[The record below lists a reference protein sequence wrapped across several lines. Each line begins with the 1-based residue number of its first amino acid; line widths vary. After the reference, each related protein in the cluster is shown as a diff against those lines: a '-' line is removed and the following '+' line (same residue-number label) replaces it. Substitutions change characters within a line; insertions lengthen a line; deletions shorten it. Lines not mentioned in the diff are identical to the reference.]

1 MTCTHRDGD
10 GFNPLPPPLEG
21 TYKCEDCGALAYRRF
36 RPSHR
41 GARRGALRMYKCR
54 VKGCTNAVIE
64 RRFGK
69 GWNLVNGCSE
79 HPAER

>member
-1 MTCTHRDGD
+1 
-10 GFNPLPPPLEG
+10 
-21 TYKCEDCGALAYRRF
+21 
-36 RPSHR
+36 
-41 GARRGALRMYKCR
+41 MYKCR